1 MWPKTL
7 LTIIAITMSISVRAQ
22 MGKFF
27 NTEKQLS
34 SSFVNQV
41 YFDREGFLW
50 AATRDGINRY
60 DGYQFRVLR
69 RENEADRALAS
80 NYVNTIIQ
88 DRNGLFYFGMYGALQ
103 TWDGRTFNNVT
114 MTDVKGQEGSCYA
127 TCFVERA
134 NGEILVGTSGLGIMR
149 FTDKTHARQ
158 MGGALASLH
167 TINSMIEDRKGR
179 LWIVTDETG
188 LLSYDGTKMKRYLT
202 DRTDLN
208 LLGLCED
215 LNGVIYVGTSNAGV
229 YRLQGSDFVHI
240 DEAFLEACTEK
251 NHNRRIVWF
260 YLFG

>member
-1 MWPKTL
+1 
-7 LTIIAITMSISVRAQ
+7 
-22 MGKFF
+22 
-27 NTEKQLS
+27 
-34 SSFVNQV
+34 
-41 YFDREGFLW
+41 
-50 AATRDGINRY
+50 
-60 DGYQFRVLR
+60 
-69 RENEADRALAS
+69 
-80 NYVNTIIQ
+80 
-88 DRNGLFYFGMYGALQ
+88 
-103 TWDGRTFNNVT
+103 
-114 MTDVKGQEGSCYA
+114 
-127 TCFVERA
+127 
-134 NGEILVGTSGLGIMR
+134 MR

-240 DEAFLEACTEK
+240 EDTKSHGVSSLHCDHFGNIIIGYNGQGIAIFEPQNNRIIDNPFFSMEVDLSKTKVYSIAEDKMGNLWFGLLQKGIYKQPIAFRGF
-251 NHNRRIVWF
+251 NYI
-260 YLFG
+260 